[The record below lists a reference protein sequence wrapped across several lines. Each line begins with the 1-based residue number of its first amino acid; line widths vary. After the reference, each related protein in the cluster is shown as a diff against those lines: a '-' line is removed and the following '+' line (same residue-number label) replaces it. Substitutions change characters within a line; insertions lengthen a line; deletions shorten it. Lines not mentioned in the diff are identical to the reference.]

1 MDIININM
9 IVWIASYP
17 KSGNTFIRSFLAS
30 YLFSDTGKFDFD
42 LLYNI
47 LQFPSLKFSKTD
59 LFSKKDAAQ
68 NWIYNQNFFFNNKD
82 TFLKTHNTLI
92 EFEGYKFTS
101 PKQTKGAIYI
111 VRDPRN
117 VVLSMSHHYSLTYEE
132 SFEKMIN
139 NEASLLEK
147 TFNNDHSNFTFLGSW
162 SNHYKS
168 WRDNNEFKVLFLK
181 YEDFEENAEKE
192 FKKIL
197 SFIYELKNEKF
208 IINDKKFLNALKST
222 NFTNLKNKENIYG
235 FEESIY
241 SDKGK
246 KLNFF
251 NFGFQNKWQKKLPND
266 IVKKINLS
274 LKNEIIELGYN
285 INE

>member
-1 MDIININM
+1 M
-9 IVWIASYP
+9 ISWIASYP

-168 WRDNNEFKVLFLK
+168 WRDNNKFKVLFLK

-208 IINDKKFLNALKST
+208 IINDKKFSNALKST

>member
-1 MDIININM
+1 M
-9 IVWIASYP
+9 ISWIASYP

-30 YLFSDTGKFDFD
+30 YFFSDTGKFDFD

-101 PKQTKGAIYI
+101 PKQTRGAIYI

-132 SFEKMIN
+132 SFKKMIN
-139 NEASLLEK
+139 SEASLLEK

-208 IINDKKFLNALKST
+208 IINDKKFSNALKST

>member
-1 MDIININM
+1 M
-9 IVWIASYP
+9 ISWIASYP

-197 SFIYELKNEKF
+197 SFICELKNEKF
-208 IINDKKFLNALKST
+208 IINDKKFSNALKST

>member
-1 MDIININM
+1 M
-9 IVWIASYP
+9 ISWIASYP

-132 SFEKMIN
+132 SFKKMIN
-139 NEASLLEK
+139 SEASLLEK

-208 IINDKKFLNALKST
+208 IINDKKFSNALKST

>member
-1 MDIININM
+1 MII
-9 IVWIASYP
+9 WIASYP

-208 IINDKKFLNALKST
+208 IINDKKFSNALKST

>member
-1 MDIININM
+1 M
-9 IVWIASYP
+9 ISWIASYP

-30 YLFSDTGKFDFD
+30 YFFSDTGKFDFD

-68 NWIYNQNFFFNNKD
+68 NWIYNQNFFFKNKD

-101 PKQTKGAIYI
+101 PKQTRGAIYI

-132 SFEKMIN
+132 SFKKMIN
-139 NEASLLEK
+139 SEASLLEK

-181 YEDFEENAEKE
+181 YEDFEKNAEKE

-208 IINDKKFLNALKST
+208 IINDKKFSNALKST
-222 NFTNLKNKENIYG
+222 NFTTLKNKENVYG

-251 NFGFQNKWQKKLPND
+251 NFGFQNKWQKKLPHD

>member
-1 MDIININM
+1 M
-9 IVWIASYP
+9 ITWIASYP
-17 KSGNTFIRSFLAS
+17 KSGNTFLRSFLAA
-30 YLFSDTGKFDFD
+30 YFFSDSGKFEFD

-47 LQFPSLKFSKTD
+47 LQFPSLKFSKND
-59 LFSKKDAAQ
+59 LFSKKESAQ
-68 NWIYNQNFFFNNKD
+68 NWIINQNYFFNNKD
-82 TFLKTHNTLI
+82 VILKTHSTLN
-92 EFEGYKFTS
+92 EFDGYKFTT

-111 VRDPRN
+111 VRDTRN
-117 VVLSMSHHYSLTYEE
+117 VILSMSHHYSLTFQESYE
-132 SFEKMIN
+132 KIIDDN
-139 NEASLLEK
+139 ASLLEK
-147 TFNNDHSNFTFLGSW
+147 TYNEDHSNFTFLGSW

-197 SFIYELKNEKF
+197 SFIYEIKNEKF
-208 IINDKKFLNALKST
+208 IINNKKFSNALKST
-222 NFTNLKNKENIYG
+222 NFTTLKNKENVYG

-251 NFGFQNKWQKKLPND
+251 NFGFQNKWQKKLPKD
-266 IVKKINLS
+266 IVKQINLS
-274 LKNEIIELGYN
+274 LKNEITELGYN

>member
-1 MDIININM
+1 M
-9 IVWIASYP
+9 ISWIASYP

-30 YLFSDTGKFDFD
+30 YFFSDTGKFDFD

-208 IINDKKFLNALKST
+208 IINDKKFSNALKST
-222 NFTNLKNKENIYG
+222 NFTTLKNKENVYG

-274 LKNEIIELGYN
+274 LKNEIIELGYK

>member
-1 MDIININM
+1 M
-9 IVWIASYP
+9 ISWIASYP
-17 KSGNTFIRSFLAS
+17 KSGNTFISSFLAS

-101 PKQTKGAIYI
+101 PKQTRGAIYI

-132 SFEKMIN
+132 SFKKMIN
-139 NEASLLEK
+139 SEASLLEK

-197 SFIYELKNEKF
+197 SFICELKNEKF
-208 IINDKKFLNALKST
+208 IINDKKFSNALKST

-251 NFGFQNKWQKKLPND
+251 NFGFQNKWQKKLPHD

>member
-1 MDIININM
+1 M
-9 IVWIASYP
+9 ISWIASYP

-101 PKQTKGAIYI
+101 PKQTRGAIYI

-132 SFEKMIN
+132 SFKKMIN
-139 NEASLLEK
+139 SEASLLEK

-208 IINDKKFLNALKST
+208 IINDKKFSNALKST
-222 NFTNLKNKENIYG
+222 NFTTLKNKENVYG

-251 NFGFQNKWQKKLPND
+251 NFGFQNKWQKKLPHD

>member
-1 MDIININM
+1 M
-9 IVWIASYP
+9 ISWIASYP

-192 FKKIL
+192 FKKML

-208 IINDKKFLNALKST
+208 IINDKKFSNALKST

>member
-1 MDIININM
+1 M
-9 IVWIASYP
+9 ISWIASYP

-68 NWIYNQNFFFNNKD
+68 NWIYNQNFFFNNKN

-208 IINDKKFLNALKST
+208 IINDKKFSNALKST

>member
-1 MDIININM
+1 M
-9 IVWIASYP
+9 ISWIASYP

-208 IINDKKFLNALKST
+208 IINDEKFSNALKST

>member
-1 MDIININM
+1 M
-9 IVWIASYP
+9 ISWIASYP

-197 SFIYELKNEKF
+197 SFIYELKNEKL
-208 IINDKKFLNALKST
+208 IINDEKFSNALKST

>member
-1 MDIININM
+1 M
-9 IVWIASYP
+9 ISWIASYP

-82 TFLKTHNTLI
+82 IFLKTHNTLI

-208 IINDKKFLNALKST
+208 IINDKKFSNALKST

>member
-1 MDIININM
+1 M
-9 IVWIASYP
+9 ISWIVSYP

-208 IINDKKFLNALKST
+208 IINDKKFSNALKST

>member
-1 MDIININM
+1 M
-9 IVWIASYP
+9 ISWIASYP

-30 YLFSDTGKFDFD
+30 YFFSDTGKFDFD

-285 INE
+285 ING

>member
-1 MDIININM
+1 M
-9 IVWIASYP
+9 ISWIASYP

-82 TFLKTHNTLI
+82 KFLKTHNTLI

-208 IINDKKFLNALKST
+208 IINDKKFSNALKST

>member
-1 MDIININM
+1 M
-9 IVWIASYP
+9 ISWIASYP

-30 YLFSDTGKFDFD
+30 YFFSDTGKFDFD

-59 LFSKKDAAQ
+59 LFSKKDAAK

-101 PKQTKGAIYI
+101 PKQTRGAIYI

-132 SFEKMIN
+132 SFKKMIN
-139 NEASLLEK
+139 SEASLLEK

-181 YEDFEENAEKE
+181 YEDFEKNAEKE

-208 IINDKKFLNALKST
+208 IINDKKFSNALKST
-222 NFTNLKNKENIYG
+222 NFTTLKNKENVYG

-251 NFGFQNKWQKKLPND
+251 NFGFQNKWQKKLPHD

>member
-1 MDIININM
+1 M
-9 IVWIASYP
+9 ISWIASYP

-197 SFIYELKNEKF
+197 SFIYEIKNEKF
-208 IINDKKFLNALKST
+208 IINNKKFSNALKST
-222 NFTNLKNKENIYG
+222 NFTTLKNKESVYG

-274 LKNEIIELGYN
+274 LKNEIIELGYK

>member
-1 MDIININM
+1 M
-9 IVWIASYP
+9 ISWIASYP

-30 YLFSDTGKFDFD
+30 YFFSDTGKFDFD

-101 PKQTKGAIYI
+101 PKQTRGAIYI

-132 SFEKMIN
+132 SFKKMIN
-139 NEASLLEK
+139 SEASLLEK

-208 IINDKKFLNALKST
+208 IINDKKFSNALKST
-222 NFTNLKNKENIYG
+222 NFTTLKNKENVYG

-251 NFGFQNKWQKKLPND
+251 NFGFQNKWQKKLPHD

>member
-1 MDIININM
+1 M
-9 IVWIASYP
+9 ISWIASYP

-68 NWIYNQNFFFNNKD
+68 NWIYNQNFFFKNKD

-101 PKQTKGAIYI
+101 PKQTRGAIYI

-132 SFEKMIN
+132 SFKKMIN
-139 NEASLLEK
+139 SEASLLEK

-181 YEDFEENAEKE
+181 YEDFEKNAEKE

-208 IINDKKFLNALKST
+208 IINDKKFSNALKST
-222 NFTNLKNKENIYG
+222 NFTTLKNKENVYG

-251 NFGFQNKWQKKLPND
+251 NIGFQNKWQKKLPHD

>member
-1 MDIININM
+1 M
-9 IVWIASYP
+9 ISWIASYP

-197 SFIYELKNEKF
+197 SFIYELKNEKL
-208 IINDKKFLNALKST
+208 IINDEKFSNALKST

-274 LKNEIIELGYN
+274 LKNEIIELGYK

>member
-1 MDIININM
+1 M
-9 IVWIASYP
+9 ISWIASYP

-30 YLFSDTGKFDFD
+30 YFFSDTGKFDFD

-92 EFEGYKFTS
+92 EFKGYKFTS

-181 YEDFEENAEKE
+181 YEDFEKNAEKE

-208 IINDKKFLNALKST
+208 IINDKKFSNALKST

-251 NFGFQNKWQKKLPND
+251 NFGFQNKWQKKLPHD

>member
-1 MDIININM
+1 M
-9 IVWIASYP
+9 ISWIASYP

-208 IINDKKFLNALKST
+208 IINDKKFSNALKST

-274 LKNEIIELGYN
+274 LKNDIIELGYN

>member
-1 MDIININM
+1 M
-9 IVWIASYP
+9 ISWIASYP

-30 YLFSDTGKFDFD
+30 YFFSDTGKFDFD

-101 PKQTKGAIYI
+101 PKQTRGAIYI

-132 SFEKMIN
+132 SFKKMIN
-139 NEASLLEK
+139 SEASLLEK

-197 SFIYELKNEKF
+197 SFICELKNEKF
-208 IINDKKFLNALKST
+208 IINDKKFSNALKST

-251 NFGFQNKWQKKLPND
+251 NFGFQNKWQKKLPHD

>member
-1 MDIININM
+1 M
-9 IVWIASYP
+9 ISWIASYP

-68 NWIYNQNFFFNNKD
+68 NWIYNQNFFFKNKD

-92 EFEGYKFTS
+92 EFEDYKFTS
-101 PKQTKGAIYI
+101 SKQTKGAIYI

-132 SFEKMIN
+132 SFKKMIN
-139 NEASLLEK
+139 SEASLLEK

-181 YEDFEENAEKE
+181 YEDFEKNAEKE

-208 IINDKKFLNALKST
+208 IINDKKFSNALKST
-222 NFTNLKNKENIYG
+222 NFTTLKNKENVYG

-251 NFGFQNKWQKKLPND
+251 NIGFQNKWQKKLPHD

>member
-1 MDIININM
+1 M
-9 IVWIASYP
+9 ISWIASYP

-208 IINDKKFLNALKST
+208 IINDKKFSNALKST

-251 NFGFQNKWQKKLPND
+251 NFGFQNKWQKKLPHD

>member
-1 MDIININM
+1 M
-9 IVWIASYP
+9 ISWIASYP

-59 LFSKKDAAQ
+59 LFSKRDAAQ

-208 IINDKKFLNALKST
+208 IINNKKFSNALKST

>member
-1 MDIININM
+1 M
-9 IVWIASYP
+9 ISWIASYP

-101 PKQTKGAIYI
+101 PKQTRGAIYI

-132 SFEKMIN
+132 SFKKMIN
-139 NEASLLEK
+139 SEASLLEK

-208 IINDKKFLNALKST
+208 IINDKKFSNALKST

>member
-1 MDIININM
+1 M
-9 IVWIASYP
+9 ISWIASYP

-30 YLFSDTGKFDFD
+30 YFFSDTGKFDFD

-101 PKQTKGAIYI
+101 PKQTRGAIYI

-132 SFEKMIN
+132 SFKKMIN
-139 NEASLLEK
+139 SEASLLEK

-208 IINDKKFLNALKST
+208 IINDEKFSNALKST

-251 NFGFQNKWQKKLPND
+251 NFGFQNKWQKKLPHD

>member
-1 MDIININM
+1 M
-9 IVWIASYP
+9 ISWIASYP

-101 PKQTKGAIYI
+101 PKQTRGAIYI

-168 WRDNNEFKVLFLK
+168 WRDNDEFKILFLK

-208 IINDKKFLNALKST
+208 IINDKKFSNALKST

>member
-1 MDIININM
+1 M
-9 IVWIASYP
+9 ISWIASYP

-30 YLFSDTGKFDFD
+30 YFFSDTGKFDFD

-168 WRDNNEFKVLFLK
+168 WRDNDEFKILFLK

-208 IINDKKFLNALKST
+208 IINDKKFSNALKST

-266 IVKKINLS
+266 MIKKINLS

>member
-1 MDIININM
+1 M
-9 IVWIASYP
+9 ISWIASYP

-30 YLFSDTGKFDFD
+30 YFFSDTGKFDFD

-101 PKQTKGAIYI
+101 PKQTRGAIYI

-132 SFEKMIN
+132 SFKKMIN
-139 NEASLLEK
+139 SEASLLEK

-208 IINDKKFLNALKST
+208 IINDKKFSNALKST

-251 NFGFQNKWQKKLPND
+251 NFGFQNKWQKKLPHD

>member
-1 MDIININM
+1 M
-9 IVWIASYP
+9 ISWIASYP

-208 IINDKKFLNALKST
+208 IINDKKFSNALKST
-222 NFTNLKNKENIYG
+222 NFTTLKNKENVYG

-274 LKNEIIELGYN
+274 LKNEITELGYN

>member
-1 MDIININM
+1 M
-9 IVWIASYP
+9 ISWIASYP

-30 YLFSDTGKFDFD
+30 YFFSDTGKFDFD

-208 IINDKKFLNALKST
+208 IINDKKFSNALKST

-251 NFGFQNKWQKKLPND
+251 NFGFQNKWQKKLPHD